1 MPQTSDVSF
10 FVSVMFAWGG
20 QAIPP
25 RTRQGSCVVLRANQP
40 RRIKRALVRLAH
52 GVSSCSPSPARR
64 WFRGGSRKKG
74 LLGVPTERSLF
85 LCAPVG
91 RFPGRRGVAGE
102 DAPCGRFPGR
112 LPPCRVLCIAVRR
125 QVLVADRCSERL
137 GQRKISIEIRSVAST
152 KGIPPSKVSSTGA
165 ADVIPF
171 PFFLNSAT
179 FPSAPTFAGPNK
191 TSNAVCDRSARWL
204 GSPLPT

>member
-40 RRIKRALVRLAH
+40 RRVKRALVRLAH

-91 RFPGRRGVAGE
+91 RFPGR
-102 DAPCGRFPGR
+102 

-137 GQRKISIEIRSVAST
+137 GQRKISIRFVQWLRR
-152 KGIPPSKVSSTGA
+152 KGSHRQKYHPPELQTSFHFLSS
-165 ADVIPF
+165 
-171 PFFLNSAT
+171 
-179 FPSAPTFAGPNK
+179 
-191 TSNAVCDRSARWL
+191 
-204 GSPLPT
+204 